1 VIPEPI
7 VGLILAGG
15 QSRRMGG
22 GDKVLRLLGGRP
34 LLAHIVERLRP
45 QCSTLVLN
53 AAGDAHRFAPF
64 GLPVVADAVGD
75 QLGPLAG
82 ILAGLDWVAA
92 QAPEAALALTV
103 PGDAPFLPAD
113 LAARLWH
120 QRQTEATELAVAAS
134 AGQPHHVTGLWPV
147 CLRHDLRAAI
157 EVEGLRKVELWTS
170 RYRRSVV
177 EWPTE
182 PVDPFFNINR
192 PEDLAAAERVLAARP

>member
-22 GDKVLRLLGGRP
+22 GDKALRLLGGQP
-34 LLAHIVERLRP
+34 LLSHIVDRLRP
-45 QCSTLVLN
+45 QCPTLVLN
-53 AAGDAHRFAPF
+53 ATGDAHRFATF

-82 ILAGLDWVAA
+82 VLAGLDWVAA
-92 QAPEAALALTV
+92 HAPEAAMVLTV

-120 QRQTEATELAVAAS
+120 AQQAEAAELAVAAS
-134 AGQPHHVTGLWPV
+134 AGQLHHVTGLWPV
-147 CLRHDLRAAI
+147 RLRHDLRAAV
-157 EVEGLRKVELWTS
+157 EVEGLRKVELWAS
-170 RYRRSVV
+170 RYRRAVV
-177 EWPTE
+177 SWTTE

-192 PEDLAAAERVLAARP
+192 PEDLAAAEQVLATRL